1 MQTHYLRASSSH
13 LHLDLRRMAIAAP
26 FWERLRREVGP
37 VLGARLSACGV
48 ELVVQGGAASQVR
61 ERVERALRAASL
73 ASLFPTGAWS
83 FPERSSWVVDPRA
96 VPGLVVEL
104 AQRAQ
109 EDAHAQGLF
118 EPLWSTF
125 RETVGASAS
134 PWLDMGALSRAA
146 GVSRLELPVWATC
159 QDGEAEAGERRRL
172 RHAPLRSRGVY
183 DTLSVLQALC
193 AAYRCGPRTLMNSE
207 EAAGVAVATAERVS
221 LDPATFAARL
231 EVSRERVEALWSAV
245 QRGALRPRHEAMEA
259 VRICLGDPRLRRQVP
274 IFRLIG
280 PRWCRRVAET
290 SSQATLAPSLDARC
304 SSLSRERCVQSS

>member
-1 MQTHYLRASSSH
+1 
-13 LHLDLRRMAIAAP
+13 
-26 FWERLRREVGP
+26 
-37 VLGARLSACGV
+37 
-48 ELVVQGGAASQVR
+48 
-61 ERVERALRAASL
+61 LRAASL

-159 QDGEAEAGERRRL
+159 QDGKAEAGERRRL